1 VENAQVGVFLAY
13 APSDGARALIDRELY
28 LPAPWTGDRVGDA
41 GAHGVV
47 GEIEQAAQDRMGPR
61 PGAASGLN
69 GPVLA
74 NATTPVPWP
83 GTSSRWN
90 GSGPDPSVTCG
101 LVLAGAAA
109 EEPEAH
115 AGYPGVGLVVRLE
128 HAGERFRPEHP
139 AVRVGAAEQGCGIAG
154 HVMGG
159 GVDRAG
165 ASLHDLAVGDRA
177 EPAGAQLVSG
187 GQAGP
192 HPASIGPSLRGTP
205 FRYRRPITCTTG
217 DQPCQQA
224 AQAPPW
230 RQPGLWQLIVHA
242 GLRCSHS
249 RPAGVWSP
257 RRCAGRRVAP
267 MSGLVERAAP
277 AATRIPGAIPAM
289 YVVMARSVAVRQRVG
304 TVAVTAVGMFAGGG
318 GFGLTPRP

>member
-1 VENAQVGVFLAY
+1 MGVFLAY

-47 GEIEQAAQDRMGPR
+47 GEIEHAAQDRMGPR

-128 HAGERFRPEHP
+128 HAMRRPARGTDVRAGRTSRTGRYPYSGRDPGDVRRDGTIGRGP
-139 AVRVGAAEQGCGIAG
+139 AAGRHGRRDRGG
-154 HVMGG
+154 HVRWRGSIRTHPPTMMSLEVVVGG
-159 GVDRAG
+159 MTQRPRAVNGRVEIRDVLDLTPIIDHNVVDG
-165 ASLHDLAVGDRA
+165 
-177 EPAGAQLVSG
+177 
-187 GQAGP
+187 
-192 HPASIGPSLRGTP
+192 
-205 FRYRRPITCTTG
+205 
-217 DQPCQQA
+217 
-224 AQAPPW
+224 
-230 RQPGLWQLIVHA
+230 
-242 GLRCSHS
+242 
-249 RPAGVWSP
+249 
-257 RRCAGRRVAP
+257 
-267 MSGLVERAAP
+267 AP
-277 AATRIPGAIPAM
+277 ATRFGAELRELIETAAVISPPALPSDDM
-289 YVVMARSVAVRQRVG
+289 
-304 TVAVTAVGMFAGGG
+304 
-318 GFGLTPRP
+318 